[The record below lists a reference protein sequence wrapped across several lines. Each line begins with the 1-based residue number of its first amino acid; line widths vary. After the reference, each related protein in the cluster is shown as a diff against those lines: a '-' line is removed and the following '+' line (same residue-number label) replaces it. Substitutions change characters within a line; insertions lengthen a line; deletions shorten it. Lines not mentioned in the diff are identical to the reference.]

1 MAEAGVRV
9 AVAVRPLEA
18 RGMRWNDPL
27 VQRAMGEQE
36 RRRERDARGL
46 SEIRS
51 KR

>member
-9 AVAVRPLEA
+9 AVAVRPA

-36 RRRERDARGL
+36 RRREQDARGL